1 MTNNMACSYTKKNK
15 VGFYAQIKVP
25 TRYVNG

>member
-1 MTNNMACSYTKKNK
+1 MDNMASSYTKKNK
-15 VGFYAQIKVP
+15 VGFYAQIEIP

>member
-1 MTNNMACSYTKKNK
+1 MDNMASSYTKKNK